1 MYQQTIQTLIQHLN
15 TTPSGLTSEEAE
27 IRLNKYGLN
36 ELLEKKKT
44 PVWLLFVMQFKDFM
58 ILILILAAVL
68 SGVMGDNTDTIII
81 LAIVLLNA
89 IVGFVQEYRA
99 EKTMEA
105 LKKMNITNTNVL
117 RNAQPLIIS
126 STTLV
131 PGDVVII
138 EAGNVV
144 PADIR
149 LLESFNLSIDES
161 SLTGESFP
169 VDKKCVDIEEDNVL
183 LADRINMVFKG
194 TLVTNGRAKGLVTAT
209 GMNTELGKIANLL
222 QEKEAMTPLQ
232 IRMTQFGK
240 NLSYIIVLICII
252 LFVTGVLRGED
263 PFKVL
268 LLSISL
274 AVAAIPEALPALI
287 TIALSR
293 GASRLAKK
301 QALVLKLP
309 AVETLGSVN
318 YICSDKTGTLTRN
331 KMSVVSIKEIG
342 NKGNKKEYDHFLNLC
357 IALNHDIKFNEAGQ
371 PFGESTELALVQHVL
386 KEIKYEDYLELHE
399 NYKRVAE
406 LPFDSDRK
414 CMTTVHFY
422 KDEYLIISK
431 GANESIGAAL
441 ADKNNQL
448 ILSQYSE
455 EWATQGQ
462 RVLAYAYRIV
472 KVLPEPFSYTSV
484 EKDLILS
491 GIAGLIDPPR
501 EEVKLAVAECKTA
514 GIRPVMITGDHP
526 ATARAIATEIGILT
540 ERDIVMTGS
549 ELHQAT
555 EEAFDEQVEKISVYA
570 RVTPDQKLQIIRAL
584 QKKGHFV
591 AMTGDGINDAPS
603 LKAAN
608 IGVAMGISGTDVSKE
623 AADMVLLDDNFATII
638 KAVKEGRRIFDNIR
652 KFVKYIMTCNG
663 AEIWTIFLAPV
674 LGMPIPLLPIHIL
687 WINLV
692 TDGLP
697 ALALANEKAEA
708 DVMQRNP
715 HPRDESLFADGTGY
729 HILWVGLLMAGVT
742 LGTQAWSLYHGLQ
755 HWQTMVFTVLSLS
768 QLGHVLAVRSDRT
781 FLYKQGIFSNPPLLI
796 SVLITFILQLGVIYL
811 PFMNKIFKTQPLTLE
826 ELGICIGVSV
836 IVFHAVELEK
846 WIKKVYKK
854 EQQKR
859 IILLKTSFITFCF
872 TDLYFCCQTDEI
884 IHFIHTYIML

>member
-1 MYQQTIQTLIQHLN
+1 MYHQTIQTLIQHLN

-44 PVWLLFVMQFKDFM
+44 PAWLLFVMQFKDFM

-68 SGVMGDNTDTIII
+68 SGFMGDKTDTIII

-126 STTLV
+126 STALV

-149 LLESFNLSIDES
+149 LMESFNLSIDES

-169 VDKKCVDIEEDNVL
+169 VDKKCVDIVEDDLL

-194 TLVTNGRAKGLVTAT
+194 TLVTNGRAKGLVTTT

-342 NKGNKKEYDHFLNLC
+342 NKEINKEYDHFLNLC

-371 PFGESTELALVQHVL
+371 PFGESTELALVQHIL
-386 KEIKYEDYLELHE
+386 KEIKYEDYLKLHE

-431 GANESIGAAL
+431 GASESIGAAL

-455 EWATQGQ
+455 EWATKGQ

-484 EKDLILS
+484 EKDLILA

-501 EEVKLAVAECKTA
+501 EEVK
-514 GIRPVMITGDHP
+514 TGC
-526 ATARAIATEIGILT
+526 
-540 ERDIVMTGS
+540 S
-549 ELHQAT
+549 
-555 EEAFDEQVEKISVYA
+555 
-570 RVTPDQKLQIIRAL
+570 
-584 QKKGHFV
+584 
-591 AMTGDGINDAPS
+591 
-603 LKAAN
+603 
-608 IGVAMGISGTDVSKE
+608 
-623 AADMVLLDDNFATII
+623 
-638 KAVKEGRRIFDNIR
+638 
-652 KFVKYIMTCNG
+652 
-663 AEIWTIFLAPV
+663 
-674 LGMPIPLLPIHIL
+674 
-687 WINLV
+687 
-692 TDGLP
+692 
-697 ALALANEKAEA
+697 
-708 DVMQRNP
+708 
-715 HPRDESLFADGTGY
+715 
-729 HILWVGLLMAGVT
+729 
-742 LGTQAWSLYHGLQ
+742 
-755 HWQTMVFTVLSLS
+755 
-768 QLGHVLAVRSDRT
+768 
-781 FLYKQGIFSNPPLLI
+781 
-796 SVLITFILQLGVIYL
+796 
-811 PFMNKIFKTQPLTLE
+811 
-826 ELGICIGVSV
+826 
-836 IVFHAVELEK
+836 
-846 WIKKVYKK
+846 
-854 EQQKR
+854 
-859 IILLKTSFITFCF
+859 
-872 TDLYFCCQTDEI
+872 
-884 IHFIHTYIML
+884 

>member
-131 PGDVVII
+131 PGDVVLI

-555 EEAFDEQVEKISVYA
+555 EETFDEQVEKISVYA

-854 EQQKR
+854 
-859 IILLKTSFITFCF
+859 
-872 TDLYFCCQTDEI
+872 
-884 IHFIHTYIML
+884 

>member
-131 PGDVVII
+131 PGDVVLI

-161 SLTGESFP
+161 SLTGESFS
-169 VDKKCVDIEEDNVL
+169 VDKKCVDIKEDNVL

-331 KMSVVSIKEIG
+331 KMSVVSIKEICT
-342 NKGNKKEYDHFLNLC
+342 KENKKEYDHFLNLC

-386 KEIKYEDYLELHE
+386 KEIKYEDYLKLHE

-484 EKDLILS
+484 EKDLILA

-708 DVMQRNP
+708 NVMQRNP
-715 HPRDESLFADGTGY
+715 RPTDESLFADGTGY
-729 HILWVGLLMAGVT
+729 HILWVGILMAGVT

-781 FLYKQGIFSNPPLLI
+781 FLFKQGIFSNPPLLI
-796 SVLITFILQLGVIYL
+796 SVLITFLLQLGVIYL
-811 PFMNKIFKTQPLTLE
+811 PFMNKMFKTQPLTLE
-826 ELGICIGVSV
+826 ELGICIGASV

-854 EQQKR
+854 
-859 IILLKTSFITFCF
+859 
-872 TDLYFCCQTDEI
+872 
-884 IHFIHTYIML
+884 